1 VGARGLAGRPLA
13 GPPGLHGSELIRR
26 RLAEWYVESG
36 REPPTALAKVADIAF
51 DLMRQHGPVN
61 VWRHAVDGSLR
72 ARLVSAG
79 SRDPNEERVATFR
92 PAKKG
97 RPKR

>member
-1 VGARGLAGRPLA
+1 MAARPLA
-13 GPPGLHGSELIRR
+13 GPPTLHGSELIRR

-36 REPPTALAKVADIAF
+36 REPPAALAKVADIAF
-51 DLMRQHGPVN
+51 ELMRTHGPVN

-92 PAKKG
+92 SAKK
-97 RPKR
+97 RASKSR

>member
-1 VGARGLAGRPLA
+1 
-13 GPPGLHGSELIRR
+13 
-26 RLAEWYVESG
+26 
-36 REPPTALAKVADIAF
+36 
-51 DLMRQHGPVN
+51 MRQHGPVN

-97 RPKR
+97 RAKR